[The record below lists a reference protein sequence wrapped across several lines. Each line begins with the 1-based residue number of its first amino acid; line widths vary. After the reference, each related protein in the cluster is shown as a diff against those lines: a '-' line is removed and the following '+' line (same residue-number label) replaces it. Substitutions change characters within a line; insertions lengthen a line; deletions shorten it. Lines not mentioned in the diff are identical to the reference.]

1 MKGLT
6 ILLKKL
12 IKTGA
17 GRTKFAMAIIGLSV
31 ALLLILASVQI
42 QMNYNELLRGNDNKD
57 SIANFLVINKIL
69 TDRNLKN
76 ATLSEAEINDIKAQP
91 FTDAVGIL
99 HTSKFKASIQSSSD
113 QFPFYTDIAFESVP
127 DSFID
132 VTTKEWTW
140 NEESSFVPIIVP
152 SMFLDI
158 YNFQFSLSQGLPQLT
173 REVVKMIFFKVNIY
187 SQDGAVH
194 SFRGRVV
201 GFSDRISSL
210 LVPQSFM
217 DWANHQYGSVDN
229 RSPSR
234 IIIRT
239 KDPGN
244 PSLNSYLK
252 EKQLSTDQDKTRF
265 SKYRQ
270 IVETVVNISGLTGL
284 LMFLF
289 AMLIFTLFIQ
299 LTISSCK
306 EEIRLLLTLGA
317 SPKQLKRFLM
327 RQFFPVNVIIVFI
340 SLIILSGLQYWAH
353 LLLIAQNASISP
365 FISPFTLIAAVII
378 LVFIWIINHVNTR
391 KYININ

>member
-76 ATLSEAEINDIKAQP
+76 ATLSETEINDIKAQP

-140 NEESSFVPIIVP
+140 NEENSFVPIIVP

-187 SQDGAVH
+187 AQDGTVH
-194 SFRGRVV
+194 SLRGRVV

-217 DWANHQYGSVDN
+217 DWANQQYGSIDN

-244 PSLNSYLK
+244 PALNSYLK

-327 RQFFPVNVIIVFI
+327 RQFFPVNMIIVFI
-340 SLIILSGLQYWAH
+340 SLIILSGLQYWAYM
-353 LLLIAQNASISP
+353 LLSAQNASISP
-365 FISPFTLIAAVII
+365 FISPSTLIAAVFI
-378 LVFIWIINHVNTR
+378 LLFIWIINNVNTR